1 MHMIGEGVFDRYRK
15 LRIGF
20 MEGGAGW
27 LPFWAERFDEHLEK
41 LAPQMPDL
49 RRRPSE
55 IVISEQ
61 ITLTCESEETGLD
74 RVFAANGET
83 TVMYASDY
91 CHWDCHFPYSVKD
104 VVDGH
109 DLTFEQK
116 EKLLGKTAI
125 EFFRLKNLPKPV
137 ALSHARRLWNENPS
151 KAAVA

>member
-1 MHMIGEGVFDRYRK
+1 
-15 LRIGF
+15 
-20 MEGGAGW
+20 
-27 LPFWAERFDEHLEK
+27 
-41 LAPQMPDL
+41 

-55 IVISEQ
+55 IIRSEQ
-61 ITLTCESEETGLD
+61 VTLTCESEETGLD

-109 DLTFEQK
+109 DLMFAQK
-116 EKLLGKTAI
+116 EKLLAKTAV

-137 ALSHARRLWNENPS
+137 GLSHARRLWNENPS